1 MRYIIVYMLLIGL
14 FACNKPVEQK
24 VPVVDGQVINANGG
38 KLFFYQ
44 QNTDIKLLDT
54 ITVSDQGSFRI
65 YKESVT
71 APGFY
76 FLQFEN
82 GQRINLFLRPADFIQ
97 LQVDANDVI
106 NSCKSKNSKT
116 MNALWEIDRNT
127 KELKT
132 HLDRISG
139 DFAGIVGKDSAV
151 VLYQSLV
158 AQKDSLLKKYKS
170 KALKLLKGIDD
181 EVVKWYTLNQKVA
194 NIILFSLEE
203 DLKLFL
209 GNSEKLMKDDRLSEL
224 FYDYDQDLMKAY
236 SFIRRTERYSK
247 GEQMIELKARTNWDE
262 MLPLD
267 KLNAKLILLVLW
279 NGDVEACE
287 VRLKEIESNRKKYGH
302 RGLKVLMVAYEN
314 NKESWKENISR
325 LSSSYWNIV
334 DTTGIESTDLVELGV
349 RSLPFNFLVS
359 PEGTIVERELWG
371 AELETG
377 VENFLKNY

>member
-54 ITVSDQGSFRI
+54 ITVNDQGSFRI

-194 NIILFSLEE
+194 NITLFSLEE